1 MFSFSLISDWILCPL
16 NISVSDI
23 PTTKSD
29 QPDRYQ
35 YDYKRI

>member
-23 PTTKSD
+23 PTTKKATS
-29 QPDRYQ
+29 PTAIKFLR
-35 YDYKRI
+35 